1 MCLRNAIK
9 LAEGG
14 QHGERITEVL
24 GQELTVCGSVHDDE
38 ASVNVHL
45 GSVGSLIL
53 NRVGMTTYS

>member
-1 MCLRNAIK
+1 MK
-9 LAEGG
+9 LAKGG

-24 GQELTVCGSVHDDE
+24 EQGLTICGGVHDDE

-45 GSVGSLIL
+45 GSVESLIL